1 MKFKTFFEKLL
12 SNLIYSLNF
21 SIFYVLLII
30 EGHVKQVKL
39 INGGLNYEI
48 T

>member
-1 MKFKTFFEKLL
+1 MKLKNILEKVL